1 MVTSDSAQADKET
14 QPIIKKNKRERKY
27 TEKKI
32 NKRDQKKIFSRG
44 NQGNATASNMM
55 FFLKRTGIRGMGKY
69 YRKKYE
75 VFRAKYGIKLA
86 LKDIK
91 NLEELKEK
99 MTNYVQYEFGTEKI
113 AQFGLDQLIMFLIV
127 VICNDR
133 VEIDKQGNEA

>member
-1 MVTSDSAQADKET
+1 
-14 QPIIKKNKRERKY
+14 
-27 TEKKI
+27 
-32 NKRDQKKIFSRG
+32 
-44 NQGNATASNMM
+44 M

-99 MTNYVQYEFGTEKI
+99 MTNYV
-113 AQFGLDQLIMFLIV
+113 
-127 VICNDR
+127 
-133 VEIDKQGNEA
+133 